1 MRYISY
7 ACRLDDDCS
16 SAQFMHLRSFLSK
29 LESLEDQSSEVLLT
43 CKDLSSLNKIE
54 SFVSDLILRNTTIS
68 ILTSD
73 KRSKRFTDT
82 TLVLDAFVG
91 DYLVYVNDISHLDEI
106 VNFDL
111 SDDHLIWIKSTFD
124 SRDSSYYD
132 RLNKEFS
139 AVVIPK
145 DTVGFKISRQVA
157 NYVDSSEFDYYD
169 VFTAL
174 AISTYSSNAS
184 TVSVKS
190 NRYTSRYSDSDIL
203 ELKTKFL
210 KTSLHEYI
218 DRKSLTLAE
227 IIFSILFISIACIYS
242 NAVLA
247 CLSIFSLILAVSD
260 LILAHNENLA
270 ILQRQSLAAANKKRI
285 SGNFIKTVL
294 NKKRC

>member
-7 ACRLDDDCS
+7 ACRLDDDHL
-16 SAQFMHLRSFLSK
+16 SAQLMHLRSFLSK
-29 LESLEDQSSEVLLT
+29 LEKLEDQSSEVLLT

-54 SFVSDLILRNTTIS
+54 SFVSDLILRNTTVA

-73 KRSKRFTDT
+73 KRSKQFTDS

-91 DYLVYVNDISHLDEI
+91 DYLIYANDISHLDE
-106 VNFDL
+106 VVDYSL
-111 SDDHLIWIKSTFD
+111 ADDHLIWIKSNFD
-124 SRDSSYYD
+124 SRDSSYYE
-132 RLNKEFS
+132 RLNKEFGDT
-139 AVVIPK
+139 VIPK
-145 DTVGFKISRQVA
+145 DAVGFKISRQVA

-174 AISTYSSNAS
+174 AISTYSSGAS
-184 TVSVKS
+184 TVTVKS
-190 NRYTSRYSDSDIL
+190 NRYNSRYSDSDIL

-227 IIFSILFISIACIYS
+227 LIFSILFISISCIYS
-242 NAVLA
+242 SAVLA
-247 CLSIFSLILAVSD
+247 CVSVLSLILVVSD
-260 LILAHNENLA
+260 VILAHHENVA
-270 ILQRQSLAAANKKRI
+270 ILQRQSLAAANKKSI

>member
-7 ACRLDDDCS
+7 ACRLDDDHS
-16 SAQFMHLRSFLSK
+16 SAQLMHLRSFLSK
-29 LESLEDQSSEVLLT
+29 LEKLEDQSSEVLLT

-54 SFVSDLILRNTTIS
+54 SFVSDLILRNTTVA

-73 KRSKRFTDT
+73 KRSKQFTDA

-91 DYLVYVNDISHLDEI
+91 DYLIYANDISHLDE
-106 VNFDL
+106 VVDYSL
-111 SDDHLIWIKSTFD
+111 ADDHLIWIKSNFA
-124 SRDSSYYD
+124 SRDSSYYE
-132 RLNKEFS
+132 RLNKEFGDT
-139 AVVIPK
+139 VIPK

-174 AISTYSSNAS
+174 AISTYSSGAS
-184 TVSVKS
+184 TVTVKS
-190 NRYTSRYSDSDIL
+190 NRYNSRYSDSDIL

-227 IIFSILFISIACIYS
+227 LIFSILFISIACVYS
-242 NAVLA
+242 SAVLA
-247 CLSIFSLILAVSD
+247 CVSVLSLILVVSD
-260 LILAHNENLA
+260 VILAHHENVA

>member
-7 ACRLDDDCS
+7 ACRFDDDCS

-29 LESLEDQSSEVLLT
+29 LENLEDQSSEVLLT

-54 SFVSDLILRNTTIS
+54 SFVSDLILRNTTVA

-73 KRSKRFTDT
+73 KRSKKFTDA

-91 DYLVYVNDISHLDEI
+91 DYLFYANDISHLDEV

-111 SDDHLIWIKSTFD
+111 SDDHLIWIKSNFD
-124 SRDSSYYD
+124 SKDSSYYE
-132 RLNKEFS
+132 RLNKEFD

-184 TVSVKS
+184 TVTVKS
-190 NRYTSRYSDSDIL
+190 NRYTSRYSDSDII

-242 NAVLA
+242 NVVLA
-247 CLSIFSLILAVSD
+247 CLSIFSLILALSD
-260 LILAHNENLA
+260 LILAHNENIA

>member
-7 ACRLDDDCS
+7 ACRLDDDHS
-16 SAQFMHLRSFLSK
+16 SAQLMHLRSFLSK
-29 LESLEDQSSEVLLT
+29 LEKLEDQSSEVLLT

-54 SFVSDLILRNTTIS
+54 SFVSDLILRNTTVA

-73 KRSKRFTDT
+73 KRSKQFTDA

-91 DYLVYVNDISHLDEI
+91 DYLIYTNDISHLDE
-106 VNFDL
+106 VVDYSL
-111 SDDHLIWIKSTFD
+111 ADDHLIWIKSSFD
-124 SRDSSYYD
+124 SLDSSYYE
-132 RLNKEFS
+132 RLNKEFGDI
-139 AVVIPK
+139 VIPK

-174 AISTYSSNAS
+174 AISTYSSGAS
-184 TVSVKS
+184 TVNVKS
-190 NRYTSRYSDSDIL
+190 NRYNSRYSDSDIL

-227 IIFSILFISIACIYS
+227 LIFSILFISIACIYS
-242 NAVLA
+242 SSVLA
-247 CLSIFSLILAVSD
+247 CVSVLSLILAVSD
-260 LILAHNENLA
+260 VILAHHENVT